1 MYLLYVR
8 YKITLWSI
16 TIFTLVTLTL
26 GSFMYWL
33 YVTSMNILLNSCIFT
48 LMTKKW
54 FKTVLKHLAMVLLYW
69 PNPKDSK
76 KVQFEA
82 PKIMVVEI
90 WLLSIFRT
98 KIGPNPDL
106 VRIRTKFVF
115 FRPFNVTA
123 SYQYQNWVPTLNKNP

>member
-33 YVTSMNILLNSCIFT
+33 YVTYMNILLNSCIFT

-106 VRIRTKFVF
+106 VRIRTKFLF